1 MNKDTNI
8 LNLGYKYIMIDSI
21 FLVGVSIKICDQIKI
36 QIY

>member
-8 LNLGYKYIMIDSI
+8 LNLGYKYIMIDC
-21 FLVGVSIKICDQIKI
+21 VSIKICDQIKI